1 MITNKSNM
9 WYHHP
14 LNMSVTTLNFPLIL
28 EGAENYHGSF
38 MMCSLDQTRNA
49 IAINRVNRNER

>member
-1 MITNKSNM
+1 M